1 MKDILEALNPKNMRI
16 GVIAIPW
23 ALTAV
28 YLFFAADRYVSES
41 IVAVR
46 QEGSAMSMP
55 SAVDPL
61 AAMFGS
67 GAAAREDQLMLQ
79 AHILSMDML
88 LQLDEKLDLK
98 SAYSEPG
105 FDIVFSLS
113 DDATREEFLEF
124 YRNHTEVVVDD
135 SSGLLTIQTQA
146 FTPEVATAVNR
157 EVVAISEQFI
167 NDSSHRLAR
176 DQMDYA
182 KSELSNARA
191 KLDDVRNRILE
202 FQEKYSILDPNAQAV
217 ANAGLTAELQ
227 AMLARHG
234 AELKGLQS
242 YLNDDA
248 PQIVAV
254 EAQMAGI
261 REQLDAERRD
271 SVTNEKGESINVI
284 AGQYQELLAELEFMS
299 DAYKSALA
307 GLEAARIESTRKL
320 KSLVLVESPTLPE
333 SAAYPRRIYSLTALL
348 MVLTLLYGIVRL
360 VVATV
365 EDHME

>member
-1 MKDILEALNPKNMRI
+1 MKDLLETLNPRNLRI
-16 GVIAIPW
+16 AVIAVPW
-23 ALTAV
+23 IITAL

-46 QEGSAMSMP
+46 QEGSAMTMP

-88 LQLDEKLDLK
+88 SQLDEKLDLR
-98 SAYSEPG
+98 SEYSSPG
-105 FDIVFSLS
+105 FDFVFALS
-113 DDATREEFLEF
+113 DNAKQEEFLDF
-124 YRNHTEVVVDD
+124 YRKHTEVEVDD
-135 SSGLLTIQTQA
+135 SSGLLTIRTQG
-146 FTPEVATAVNR
+146 FSPEIAAAVNR
-157 EVVAISEQFI
+157 EVVMISEQFI

-182 KSELSNARA
+182 KSELATARGR
-191 KLDDVRNRILE
+191 LDDVRARILE
-202 FQEKYSILDPNAQAV
+202 FQEKYSILDPNAQAA

-234 AELKGLQS
+234 AELKGLRS

-248 PQIVAV
+248 PQIVALQ
-254 EAQMAGI
+254 AQIDGI
-261 REQLDAERRD
+261 REQLNVERRD
-271 SVTNEKGESINVI
+271 SVTNAEGESLSVI

-299 DAYKSALA
+299 DAYKSSLA

-333 SAAYPRRIYSLTALL
+333 SAAYPRRAYTLMALL
-348 MVLTLLYGIVRL
+348 MVLTLLYGIARL
-360 VVATV
+360 VVATI
-365 EDHME
+365 EDHVE

>member
-1 MKDILEALNPKNMRI
+1 MKELLEALNPRNMRI

-23 ALTAV
+23 AITAL
-28 YLFFAADRYVSES
+28 YLFFATDRYVSES

-88 LQLDEKLDLK
+88 AQLDQKLDLRN
-98 SAYSEPG
+98 SYSEPG
-105 FDIVFSLS
+105 FDFVFSLS
-113 DDATREEFLEF
+113 ADAKREEFLDF
-124 YRNHTEVVVDD
+124 YREHTEVTVDD
-135 SSGLLTIQTQA
+135 SSGLMTIRTQG
-146 FTPEVATAVNR
+146 FTPEIAMAVNH
-157 EVVAISEQFI
+157 EVVTISEQFI

-182 KSELSNARA
+182 KSELTNARTR
-191 KLDDVRNRILE
+191 LDDVRKRILE
-202 FQEKYSILDPNAQAV
+202 FQEKYAILDPNAQAA

-234 AELKGLQS
+234 AELKGLRS

-254 EAQMAGI
+254 EAQIAGI
-261 REQLDAERRD
+261 REQLDAERRN
-271 SVTNEKGESINVI
+271 SVTNAEGESINVI

-348 MVLTLLYGIVRL
+348 MGLTLLYGITRL
-360 VVATV
+360 VVATI